1 MWKILGEGARFSLV
15 AQSMVFLVLFLL
27 ALVILLMKFIFYR
40 PAKEAA
46 GPAEGASRTAPEAQA
61 AQEAEEVIKVAAIA
75 AALEMHRQAGSAQ
88 PPPIAGADGPW
99 APRAIPGKAASTQNK
114 ARRWSHG

>member
-1 MWKILGEGARFSLV
+1 MWKILGEGAKFSLV

-27 ALVILLMKFIFYR
+27 ALVILLMKFLFYR

-46 GPAEGASRTAPEAQA
+46 SPAEGASKEAQESQVP
-61 AQEAEEVIKVAAIA
+61 QEMIKVAAIA
-75 AALEMHRQAGSAQ
+75 AALEMHRQSPE
-88 PPPIAGADGPW
+88 PPPIAGPEGPW
-99 APRAIPGKAASTQNK
+99 TPRAIPGKAATSQSR